1 MDGISAAPGMRV
13 ERGCVRVAQMSMALH
28 LIRESFGGYRTAG
41 ERLAASP
48 PSVQHQLPRSHSAI
62 PSPRSAGDA
71 CR

>member
-1 MDGISAAPGMRV
+1 MDGISAAPGMR

-48 PSVQHQLPRSHSAI
+48 PQCSINSPLTFRHSVAEISR
-62 PSPRSAGDA
+62 R
-71 CR
+71 CV